1 MNTETLFPNFDFSL
15 LDSPDFKEDSVR
27 EELILPILKSLG
39 YSATGVNKIHRS
51 KTVSHPFVQTGSGR
65 HQLTS
70 IPDYLFE
77 AAGKY
82 AWVLDAKAPTEEIKT
97 GKNVEQTYFYAIH
110 PDIRVDYYALCN
122 GREFILFHISQA
134 QAVLYFSLSEIEK
147 HWEALKQAL
156 APERFVSNFTPPR
169 NIHSTK
175 QEFDYLSRRPLDEI
189 KSIQKQSS
197 KRHFGVHGYFTKQAF
212 QILQKYIENFTKPGD
227 LILDPFGGTGV
238 TLIESLI
245 LGRKAIHI
253 DLNPLS
259 VFWIKTLIEPVSLER
274 VVDEFKGIKIKFS
287 NNKPETEDDVE
298 KFLEIYPYPSGI
310 KLPKTSDVDTI
321 EKLFSKPQLAH
332 LAYLK
337 HLILEIKDIKIRNQ
351 LLLAFSSSLNKFNLT
366 FHYTKTEGG
375 GDSSVFRYYRYR
387 IAPTPGILDLMD
399 IFETKLKRLISAKK
413 EIHPLINSHTIHNA
427 QIYKGTATNLD
438 KIENESVDY
447 IYTDPPYGKK
457 IQYLDLSVM
466 WNAWLDLEV
475 NEEDYQLEAIEGGE
489 HKKTKGDYSN
499 LIANSIK
506 EMYRVLK
513 FDRWM
518 SFVFQH
524 QDPAYWHLIVDTAEK
539 IGFEYAG
546 AVKQNNG
553 QTSFKKRQ
561 NPFTVLSGQLII
573 NFKKVRNPKS
583 IMKADLGA
591 DITDLIIQSIE
602 GIIAKNN
609 GATLE
614 EINNELI
621 IRGLELGFLDV
632 LSKKYADITPFLFA
646 NFDYHE
652 DTQTYHLKKNAKFRT
667 QIPIEARIKYYVV
680 SMMRRLARE
689 GKYPHFDEI
698 ILEIMPLLRNGV
710 TPDNQTILGV
720 LEEIAVRVGDDS
732 WKLKEIGQGHLFDKF

>member
-1 MNTETLFPNFDFSL
+1 MDKLFSDFDFSS

-27 EELILPILKSLG
+27 EDLIMPILKELG
-39 YSATGVNKIHRS
+39 YSSQSENKIIRS
-51 KTVSHPFVQTGSGR
+51 KSVRHKLVQTGSGK
-65 HQLTS
+65 HKLNS
-70 IPDYLFE
+70 IPDYLLE
-77 AAGKY
+77 VGGKY
-82 AWVLDAKAPTEEIKT
+82 VWVLDAKAPNEDIKT

-110 PDIRVDYYALCN
+110 SEIRVEFYAVCN
-122 GREFILFHISQA
+122 GREFILFHISQPE
-134 QAVLYFSLSEIEK
+134 AVLYFSLPEIEK
-147 HWEALKQAL
+147 HWHELEKHLSPSAFDKSQNKF
-156 APERFVSNFTPPR
+156 ERTNAE
-169 NIHSTK
+169 I
-175 QEFDYLSRRPLDEI
+175 EFDYLSKNVLNEI
-189 KSIQKQSS
+189 KSIKKQSS

-212 QILQKYIENFTKPGD
+212 QILQKYIENFTKPND
-227 LILDPFGGTGV
+227 LVLDPFGGTGV

-245 LGRKAIHI
+245 LGRRAIHI

-259 VFWIKTLIEPVSLER
+259 VFWVRTLIEPVNFESIFN
-274 VVDEFKGIKIKFS
+274 EFDRIKNEFNS
-287 NNKPETEDDVE
+287 NKPTTKIAIER
-298 KFLEIYPYPSGI
+298 FLEKYPFPSGI

-321 EKLFSKPQLAH
+321 EKLFSRIQLSH

-337 HLILEIKDIKIRNQ
+337 HLILQVKDKKVRNQ

-366 FHYTKTEGG
+366 FHYTKSDGG
-375 GDSSVFRYYRYR
+375 GDSAVFRYYRYR
-387 IAPTPGILDLMD
+387 IAPSPGILDLMN

-413 EIHPLINSHTIHNA
+413 EILPLINTKTIQNS
-427 QIYKGTATNLD
+427 QIEKGTATNLD

-457 IQYLDLSVM
+457 IQYLDLSIM
-466 WNAWLDLEV
+466 WNSWLDFEV
-475 NEEDYQLEAIEGGE
+475 SEADYELEAIEGGE
-489 HKKTKGDYSN
+489 HKKTKNDYSN
-499 LIANSIK
+499 LIAESIK

-539 IGFEYAG
+539 VGFEYAG

-553 QTSFKKRQ
+553 QSSFKKRQ

-591 DITDLIIQSIE
+591 DITDLITQSIE

-609 GATLE
+609 GATVDD
-614 EINNELI
+614 INNELI

-632 LSKKYADITPFLFA
+632 LSKNYADITPFLLA

-652 DTQTYHLKKNAKFRT
+652 DTQTYHLKKNTKFKAH
-667 QIPIEARIKYYVV
+667 IPVEVRIKYYVV
-680 SMMRRLARE
+680 SMMRRLARQNE
-689 GKYPHFDEI
+689 YPSFDDI
-698 ILEIMPLLRNGV
+698 ILEIMPLLRNGI
-710 TPDNQTILGV
+710 TPEHQTILTV
-720 LEEIAVRVGDDS
+720 LEDIAIQVGGDQ
-732 WKLKEIGQGHLFDKF
+732 WKLKESGQGNLFDLV